1 MIGYIKGRVLSFADG
16 TVLLE
21 NNGIGYE
28 IVCSAS
34 VYGELIKDMGGEVYT
49 YMAVKEDG
57 ISLKKCS
64 SFYKTEPIDS
74 SGPDYVNAVLEVQ
87 TSLTP
92 EDLLKKLLE
101 IEQEFGRERPV
112 GIHNAPRTMDLDL
125 LLYEGE
131 TRSGAF
137 LTLPHPRM
145 HERAFVLVPLCEIAP
160 EVQIPGKGLARNFL
174 PLIQGQGIQRIEQEK
189 ENF

>member
-1 MIGYIKGRVLSFADG
+1 M
-16 TVLLE
+16 
-21 NNGIGYE
+21 
-28 IVCSAS
+28 
-34 VYGELIKDMGGEVYT
+34 
-49 YMAVKEDG
+49 
-57 ISLKKCS
+57 
-64 SFYKTEPIDS
+64 
-74 SGPDYVNAVLEVQ
+74 NAVLEVQ

-160 EVQIPGKGLARNFL
+160 EVQIPGKGLARSFL
-174 PLIQGQGIQRIEQEK
+174 PSIQGQGIQRIEQEK